1 MNAGSARESFAPIGS
16 NLPGYDN
23 YFCRDCRRIVH
34 VPDSGMFEADGVRDP
49 RHDAEAE
56 GRCKSPTRLAA
67 RIRIPA
73 VDLGEF
79 EYPCPPVAGY
89 PCPFAPR
96 SPEIR
101 IAMPIPPLIHLRPN
115 TS

>member
-1 MNAGSARESFAPIGS
+1 
-16 NLPGYDN
+16 
-23 YFCRDCRRIVH
+23 
-34 VPDSGMFEADGVRDP
+34 VPDSRMLPADRVRGVCDG
-49 RHDAEAE
+49 AEAE

-73 VDLGEF
+73 ADLGEF

-101 IAMPIPPLIHLRPN
+101 IAMPIPPLINLRSN

>member
-1 MNAGSARESFAPIGS
+1 
-16 NLPGYDN
+16 
-23 YFCRDCRRIVH
+23 
-34 VPDSGMFEADGVRDP
+34 VPDSRLHEADRVRDLLE
-49 RHDAEAE
+49 DAEAE

-101 IAMPIPPLIHLRPN
+101 IAMPIPPLINLRSN